1 VRPQASSRFPA
12 SGNRVG
18 ARESLGRL
26 SLPGRELAVFPR
38 SRPVNH
44 RHEAVDVLDRFV
56 GDITLGILMAVDDA
70 VPELSEMEE
79 RVVVADW
86 RGGKGPADRILALG
100 LIHGAGRQANE
111 GGFT

>member
-1 VRPQASSRFPA
+1 
-12 SGNRVG
+12 
-18 ARESLGRL
+18 
-26 SLPGRELAVFPR
+26 
-38 SRPVNH
+38 
-44 RHEAVDVLDRFV
+44 
-56 GDITLGILMAVDDA
+56 MAVDDA